1 MRSAICH
8 LASYA
13 SFGLGSL
20 CFWLHHRIG
29 GRLDADGFL
38 REPFWLL
45 PMGWFFAFSGLSLLI
60 ASLFRPKKEDRA

>member
-1 MRSAICH
+1 MRSELCH

-38 REPFWLL
+38 HEPFWLL
-45 PMGWFFAFSGLSLLI
+45 PMGWFFALGGLAFLV
-60 ASLFRPKKEDRA
+60 ASLFRPKQ

>member
-1 MRSAICH
+1 MRSALFH
-8 LASYA
+8 LASSA

-45 PMGWFFAFSGLSLLI
+45 PMGWFFALGGLAFLV
-60 ASLFRPKKEDRA
+60 ASLFRPRQ